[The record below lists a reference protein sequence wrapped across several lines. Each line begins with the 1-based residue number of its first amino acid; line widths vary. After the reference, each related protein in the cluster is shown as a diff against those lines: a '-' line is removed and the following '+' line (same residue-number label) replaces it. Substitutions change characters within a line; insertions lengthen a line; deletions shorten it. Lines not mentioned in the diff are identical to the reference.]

1 MMRSSNSLLGQ
12 AGETLTVTGSE
23 TSGEFRLEGAMTF
36 ATAAQ
41 GLKLVKPL
49 LSRKASLRLDLS
61 GVTRADSAGVG
72 LLIEWLRLSR
82 EVGSHIRYAHLPDS
96 LLAMIRVGGVAGM
109 LPIDDVA

>member
-1 MMRSSNSLLGQ
+1 M
-12 AGETLTVTGSE
+12 TKSE

-36 ATAAQ
+36 GTAAK

-49 LSRKASLRLDLS
+49 LSRKANIRLDLS

-82 EVGSHIRYAHLPDS
+82 EIGTHIRFAHLPDS

>member
-1 MMRSSNSLLGQ
+1 MMRANNSLLGQ
-12 AGETLTVTGSE
+12 AGDTLTVTGSE
-23 TSGEFRLEGAMTF
+23 ASREFRLEGAMTF

-41 GLKLVKPL
+41 GLKMVKPL
-49 LSRKASLRLDLS
+49 ITPKASLSLDFS

-82 EVGSHIRYAHLPDS
+82 EIGSQIRYAHLPDS

>member
-1 MMRSSNSLLGQ
+1 M
-12 AGETLTVTGSE
+12 TKSE

-36 ATAAQ
+36 ATAAK

-49 LSRKASLRLDLS
+49 LSRKANIRLDLS

-82 EVGSHIRYAHLPDS
+82 EIGTHIRFAHLPDS

>member
-1 MMRSSNSLLGQ
+1 MMRANNSLMGQ

-23 TSGEFRLEGAMTF
+23 TSGEFRLEGVMTF

-49 LSRKASLRLDLS
+49 LSRKASLKLDLS

-72 LLIEWLRLSR
+72 LLIEWVRLSR
-82 EVGSHIRYAHLPDS
+82 KVGSQIRYVHLPDS